1 MGNLKNAGY
10 KLIALDLDDT
20 LLTPSKEISGEN
32 LKAVRR
38 AMDAGVR
45 VVLASGRT
53 SEGMRFAVD
62 AIGRPRD
69 YAISAGGAVVTD
81 PQGREVYSLPVPQET
96 AKEIMRYASKNE
108 AYFQIFCGSDFYFV
122 NRTAYTDAYEIS
134 CRFHGKEDPGIMDW
148 AEINTSK
155 VLIIDK
161 QDRIDQMRAELTRLF
176 SDIKAVYSQSGYLEI
191 VNAAASKGKALAFII
206 KALGLTKEQ
215 TIAVGDSE
223 IDIPMLRAA
232 GLGVAVSN
240 ARAEVLG
247 IADHITL
254 SNVENG
260 VAAVIS
266 QFIFGECQWRGSLK

>member
-1 MGNLKNAGY
+1 MGNINNTKY

-20 LLTPSKEISGEN
+20 LLTPSKEISAEN
-32 LKAVRR
+32 LQAVRR
-38 AMDAGVR
+38 AADAGIH

-53 SEGMRFAVD
+53 AEGMRFAVD

-81 PQGREVYSLPVPQET
+81 PQGTEVYSLPVPQET
-96 AKEIMRYASKNE
+96 AKEIMRYAAKND

-122 NRTAYTDAYEIS
+122 SRTAYTDAYEIS
-134 CRFHGKEDPGIMDW
+134 CRFKGKEDPGIMDW
-148 AEINTSK
+148 SDIQTSK

-161 QDRIDQMRAELTRLF
+161 QDRIDEMRTELTGLF
-176 SDIKAVYSQSGYLEI
+176 PNVKAVYSQSGYLEI
-191 VNAAASKGKALAFII
+191 VNAEASKGKALMFII
-206 KALGLTKEQ
+206 KALGLAKEQ
-215 TIAVGDSE
+215 VIAMGDSE

-240 ARAEVLG
+240 ARAEVLR
-247 IADHITL
+247 IADHVTL

-260 VAAVIS
+260 VAAVIG
-266 QFIFGECQWRGSLK
+266 QFIFGECQ